1 MDAGRRPSMA
11 NSIESGRIV
20 FISANEKLD
29 GGLLQTQLVVPVEK
43 YFGARA
49 EIVNIH
55 RWGRNSYRSKALRVV
70 NLPILAPF
78 RFVNF
83 RPWFL
88 INEILCVAYAL
99 PIAFHYASQNRDITF
114 VARGYVPGLVC
125 WWLNLL
131 LGSRYIFDPRSLYV
145 HEHVGAGILAEGSPA
160 YRYWM
165 QVEQRVAR
173 RAAAVVSVSEAMA
186 AYFRAL
192 NGAPLKSRTVLIP
205 CFAAER
211 TGTVD
216 PSQNR
221 DAGRAALGYE
231 TSDIIVVYYGSLNAG
246 WNNVD
251 RYTRFFAAAGSNGVK
266 VLILS
271 QDAEALRTSALGQLA
286 HVKITSTKELSGS
299 VTPEMCLD
307 AADYGI
313 VLMNKA
319 PDWKTRLSVK
329 FAEYTSAGLPVI
341 VGTYVGEAARLVR
354 TFGLSPSLIL
364 GDDDPFPGLRRP
376 LPEERRMIRVWAMQ
390 YFSPSNILR
399 MTDF

>member
-1 MDAGRRPSMA
+1 MA
-11 NSIESGRIV
+11 NRTESGRMI
-20 FISANEKLD
+20 FISANENLD

-43 YFGARA
+43 YLGRRA

-55 RWGRNSYRSKALRVV
+55 RWGRNSYRSKVLRTV

-88 INEILCVAYAL
+88 LNEILCAAYAL
-99 PIAFHYASQNRDITF
+99 AIALHYWLQKQDMTF

-125 WWLNLL
+125 WWLNLV
-131 LGSRYIFDPRSLYV
+131 LGKRYVFDPRSLYV
-145 HEHVGAGILAEGSPA
+145 HEHVGAGNLVEGSPA
-160 YRYWM
+160 HRYWM
-165 QVEQRVAR
+165 QVEQRVAQ
-173 RAAAVVSVSEAMA
+173 RATAIVCVSEAMA
-186 AYFRAL
+186 TYFQSL
-192 NGAPLKSRTVLIP
+192 SGMPPKSRTLLIP
-205 CFAAER
+205 CFAGER

-216 PSQNR
+216 SSQDR
-221 DAGRAALGYE
+221 DACRAALGYE
-231 TSDIIVVYYGSLNAG
+231 STDVIVVYYGSLNAG
-246 WNNVD
+246 WNSAD
-251 RYTRFFAAAGSNGVK
+251 LYTRFFAAAGSNGVK

-271 QDAEALRTSALGQLA
+271 QDAEALRNSALGQLA
-286 HVKITSTKELSGS
+286 HVRITSIEELGGS
-299 VTPEMCLD
+299 VTPEMCLA

-329 FAEYTSAGLPVI
+329 FAEYTAAGLPVI

-354 TFGLSPSLIL
+354 AFGLSPSLIL
-364 GDDDPFPGLRRP
+364 DHDDPFPHLRRP
-376 LPEERRMIRVWAMQ
+376 LPAERQVIRVWAMQ
-390 YFSPSNILR
+390 YFSPSNVLR